1 MTAQQNLHLDDDA
14 PLEEEPTAPTWPPD
28 GRTGDDWWMF
38 WQEDHPNTD
47 LDALLRE
54 AMRHFHQKYHLLP
67 NRALVHPTWG
77 DRLVNKEGKF
87 VDLPQFPGLRI
98 RTARTM
104 LMGHVGLSYED
115 GHTENYLAEALP

>member
-1 MTAQQNLHLDDDA
+1 MSNPTLDKEA
-14 PLEEEPTAPTWPPD
+14 SLEEELLTPTWPPD
-28 GRTGDDWWMF
+28 GRTGEWWML
-38 WQEDHPNTD
+38 WQEDGPNTD

-54 AMRHFHQKYHLLP
+54 AMRHFQQKYHLLP

-77 DRLVNKEGKF
+77 SRLVNGEGKF

-115 GHTENYLAEALP
+115 GHHETH